1 MPMRR
6 RGRLRTWLVLLL
18 ILAVAVTALSECWLV
33 PMLSSIGIHRS
44 QAFYQQ
50 TIYGIVADVME
61 ETGITGADLVVIQTD
76 QTGRLTAMTSDT
88 ATLNRLQAE
97 LNCRLTKEIN
107 SLDSM
112 AFSVPIGSV
121 FGGVFAAHRGP
132 SLTFRL
138 TANGIIAVRLEDSI
152 TPAGINQ
159 TCYTLSVTVDQDML
173 LIYAGRC
180 QTLTLSSTVMVAQTV
195 LFGDVPDTFATWE
208 N

>member
-1 MPMRR
+1 MRR
-6 RGRLRTWLVLLL
+6 RGCLRAWLALLL
-18 ILAVAVTALSECWLV
+18 VLAVAVTALSECWLV
-33 PMLSSIGIHRS
+33 PMLSAIGTHRS

-50 TIYGIVADVME
+50 TVYGIVADVME
-61 ETGITGADLVVIQTD
+61 EIGITGTDLVAIQTD
-76 QTGRLTAMTSDT
+76 QNGRLTAMTSDT
-88 ATLNRLQAE
+88 ATLNRLQTE
-97 LNCRLTKEIN
+97 LNRRLSEELS

-112 AFSVPIGSV
+112 AFSVPVGSL

-138 TANGIIAVRLEDSI
+138 TANGIIAVRLEDCI

-173 LIYAGRC
+173 LLYAGRY

-195 LFGDVPDTFATWE
+195 LFGEVPDTFATWE

>member
-1 MPMRR
+1 MRR
-6 RGRLRTWLVLLL
+6 RGCLRAWLALLL
-18 ILAVAVTALSECWLV
+18 VLAVAVTALSECWLV
-33 PMLSSIGIHRS
+33 PMLSVIGTHRS

-50 TIYGIVADVME
+50 TVYGIVADVMKE
-61 ETGITGADLVVIQTD
+61 SGITGADLVAIQTD
-76 QTGRLTAMTSDT
+76 QNGRLTAMTSDT
-88 ATLNRLQAE
+88 ATLNYLQTE
-97 LNCRLTKEIN
+97 LNRRLSEELS

-112 AFSVPIGSV
+112 AFSVPVGSL

-138 TANGIIAVRLEDSI
+138 TANGIIAVRLEDRI

-173 LIYAGRC
+173 LLYAGRY

-195 LFGDVPDTFATWE
+195 LFGEVPDTFATWE